1 MQKWMKCRTD
11 SAVSPVVGVLL
22 MLVVTIII
30 AAVVS
35 GFAGGLVST
44 TQKAP
49 AANIGMELNTQAN
62 NGMGG
67 FTKTFTFTHKSGD
80 VLNTKD
86 LSIITY
92 FVATNGTIVKHEQT
106 ATSEKTGARVPWL
119 NDVAKV
125 GYAGSTNPRADWGN
139 VTWSPG
145 DVLTAQG
152 DTQISSLLG
161 FDITDSSYGFA
172 PGKEIKVKILHN
184 PSGKYIV
191 DGKVV
196 VQ

>member
-92 FVATNGTIVKHEQT
+92 FVATNGTIVKHHKINEPIP
-106 ATSEKTGARVPWL
+106 EGWFKGW
-119 NDVAKV
+119 
-125 GYAGSTNPRADWGN
+125 
-139 VTWSPG
+139 
-145 DVLTAQG
+145 
-152 DTQISSLLG
+152 TQIQRDKISKTLLG
-161 FDITDSSYGFA
+161 
-172 PGKEIKVKILHN
+172 KNKIEVT
-184 PSGKYIV
+184 I
-191 DGKVV
+191 
-196 VQ
+196 